1 MKWKAAVLTVS
12 DRSARGERPDEGG
25 PLVRALLEQAG
36 YSIVKT
42 AVVPD
47 EQDEIAD
54 VLRRW
59 ADEGSVQLLLTT
71 GGTGFTPRDV
81 TPEATLSVC
90 TRLTP
95 GIPEAM
101 RAASMAVTNRAMLSR
116 AGHPGPDFDREPAG
130 KSQGRAGKSG
140 GRPPRAEPRAGDAL
154 RRTGGL
160 RRPAELSRSSRL
172 PKLKTSPDAMR
183 VRGRSFCFQKR
194 RPSRWA

>member
-36 YSIVKT
+36 YAVVKT

-71 GGTGFTPRDV
+71 GGTGFSPRDGQAGRV
-81 TPEATLSVC
+81 HGGDE
-90 TRLTP
+90 P
-95 GIPEAM
+95 GHALP
-101 RAASMAVTNRAMLSR
+101 RRG
-116 AGHPGPDFDREPAG
+116 GHPGPDFDREPAG

-140 GRPPRAEPRAGDAL
+140 GRPPRAGPRAGDAL
-154 RRTGGL
+154 RRAGGL
-160 RRPAELSRSSRL
+160 RRPAGLSRSSRL